1 MGAYWRVGGLSN
13 KYGKDV
19 HLSDPYS
26 LVFPCSFFFHG
37 TLLFYSVFQ
46 KISYF
51 YSFDCVLINNSC
63 LLFHFLSSL
72 FCHCLHSKSSS
83 I

>member
-26 LVFPCSFFFHG
+26 LVFPCSFFFPWNT
-37 TLLFYSVFQ
+37 TLLFCF
-46 KISYF
+46 
-51 YSFDCVLINNSC
+51 
-63 LLFHFLSSL
+63 
-72 FCHCLHSKSSS
+72 SKN
-83 I
+83 